1 MKKTIL
7 ASFTV
12 LVLASLACLA
22 GATGREESPD
32 GNELQAA
39 FNELP
44 DGDAANGEKI
54 FVAQPCQT
62 CHVDL
67 SVGPA
72 FPGDPPLEMVAQ
84 TRRPGYSA
92 ELYLYESIVE
102 PNAYIVP
109 GFQDSVM
116 PSEYGKTLSEQELA
130 DLVAYLVS
138 LK

>member
-7 ASFTV
+7 ASLTV
-12 LVLASLACLA
+12 LALASLACLA
-22 GATGREESPD
+22 GAAGREGSSD
-32 GNELQAA
+32 SYELQTA

-54 FVAQPCQT
+54 FANQSCQT

-67 SVGPA
+67 AVGPV
-72 FPGDPPLEMVAQ
+72 FPGDPPLGLVAE

-109 GFQDSVM
+109 GFQDSIM
-116 PSEYGKTLSEQELA
+116 PSEFSKTLSEQELA

>member
-7 ASFTV
+7 ASLTV
-12 LVLASLACLA
+12 LILASLACLA
-22 GATGREESPD
+22 GAVGREGSSD
-32 GNELQAA
+32 SYELQTA

-44 DGDAANGEKI
+44 DGDAANGGKV
-54 FVAQPCQT
+54 FDAQSCRT

-67 SVGPA
+67 SVGPL
-72 FPGDPPLEMVAQ
+72 FPEDPPLGLVAE

-109 GFQDSVM
+109 GFQDSIM
-116 PSEYGKTLSEQELA
+116 PSGFGKSLSEQELA